1 MTEPRK
7 GSTVSHDEPGLDADR
22 ETTELRRL
30 MESTGVTSYLEDDG
44 AEVEFESAESLVARL
59 KATEAS
65 DEGARRPHGSGRRHV
80 PTLLAGTAAAA
91 IAGILIAVQPWDTPV
106 ARASTP
112 PILDFEFA
120 EAQRIADAP
129 GVDPTETLEQLARAA
144 ERTQSG
150 PSASA
155 VQHVVIE
162 GWSIDTDFDPDPH
175 STITPTMSENWL
187 YQDGRFRTR
196 SYRGEPL
203 KADGRGIPLD
213 GRLDRT
219 TAFIDEEKEPP
230 GSRNAQF
237 FTDMSNT
244 IEGVRDGLLDG
255 VKCLERQRGQERSLC
270 LTEQISHLPRTHVI
284 RHDVMATIWRMLAEE
299 EGIRSLGAVKD
310 RTGQEAVALSFIWE
324 GAPEYRSVL
333 LADPD
338 SGQLVGSERILIK
351 PSPSSPVK
359 PPAIQEFTAIVKT
372 ENQ

>member
-1 MTEPRK
+1 M
-7 GSTVSHDEPGLDADR
+7 SHDQPGLDADR

-44 AEVEFESAESLVARL
+44 AEVEFESTESLVARL

-65 DEGARRPHGSGRRHV
+65 DDGARRPNRSGRRHV

-120 EAQRIADAP
+120 EARRIADAP
-129 GVDPTETLEQLARAA
+129 GVDPTEALENLSRAA
-144 ERTQSG
+144 ERARSE
-150 PSASA
+150 PSASE

-162 GWSIDTDFDPDPH
+162 GWSIDTDFDPDPN
-175 STITPTMSENWL
+175 STITPTRTENWL
-187 YQDGRFRTR
+187 FPDGRFRTR
-196 SYRGEPL
+196 AYQGEPL
-203 KADGRGIPLD
+203 NADGRGIPHG
-213 GRLDRT
+213 GRLDRKT
-219 TAFIDEEKEPP
+219 TLIDEENEPAN
-230 GSRNAQF
+230 SRHAHF
-237 FTDMSNT
+237 FDEMPNT
-244 IEGVRDGLLDG
+244 VGGVRDRLLDR
-255 VKCLERQRGQERSLC
+255 VDCLERQRGQERTLC
-270 LTEQISHLPRTHVI
+270 LTNQIRNLSDTYVI
-284 RHDVMATIWRMLAEE
+284 PHTAMANIWRMLTEE
-299 EGIRSLGAVKD
+299 EGIRSLGTVKD
-310 RTGQEAVALSFIWE
+310 RTGRDAVALSFIWE
-324 GAPEYRSVL
+324 GAPEYRLVL

-338 SGQLVGSERILIK
+338 TGQVVGSERILIK